1 MNSLTIKLVKRQFFF
16 LLSTVMAC
24 SRFEY
29 VKAFELLDPSL
40 LPSTYLI
47 IRLDGQGFSTTT
59 ASWTKPVDTRGVR
72 LMTECALAVTKTY
85 PDIRLAYGHSDEYS
99 FILDKNT
106 KLYNRRGFKIVSLVT
121 SLFTAVFNRQYGE
134 YFGGGDGP
142 IGVFDGRV
150 VMYPSLVQVRDYLS
164 WRQADCHINNL
175 VSFLYCSNT
184 LVQYLLLGSG

>member
-1 MNSLTIKLVKRQFFF
+1 
-16 LLSTVMAC
+16 MAC

-29 VKAFELLDPSL
+29 VKSYELLDPPL

-47 IRLDGQGFSTTT
+47 IRLDGQNFSSTT
-59 ASWTKPVDTRGVR
+59 ASWTKPVDSRGIH
-72 LMTECALAVTKTY
+72 LMTSAALAVIKTY
-85 PDIRLAYGHSDEYS
+85 PDIRISYGHSDEYS

-106 KLYNRRGFKIVSLVT
+106 KLFNRRGFKVVSLVV
-121 SLFTAVFNRQYGE
+121 SLFTAVFNRRYGE
-134 YFGGGDGP
+134 YFEGDVP

-175 VSFLYCSNT
+175 VTIKTN
-184 LVQYLLLGSG
+184 V